1 MKDNNNMKLT
11 EKQEN
16 IITNAVGASI
26 LNNRI
31 TEDFVLGYLSSNME
45 LTDELKLEVKRI
57 VDDMKKYLV
66 VSK

>member
-1 MKDNNNMKLT
+1 MKLT

-26 LNNRI
+26 LNRRI